1 MLLEDRVFVLNNL
14 KCGLIG
20 FRGRRNRG
28 LRNGDQRYFAK
39 NCVTSDCS
47 QIWPITCLVPAPVD
61 CWRHTPRIR
70 KFWILWRVAGNFCEP
85 VLRIMKVCIDEC
97 QPNTTQAN
105 YSEGFWRITSK
116 IDAKIEVRKHLESV
130 HVNRSKSAIAELCAT
145 CSWNGDDFLPVLP
158 SLHFWPSNSCLF
170 WWILSANSCLLVSN
184 SILFWESRKQSV
196 LVREVNMWSRVDAK
210 GLW

>member
-1 MLLEDRVFVLNNL
+1 MRFNWLPGSPKSGLEERWPKIFRKKLCYFRLLPNL
-14 KCGLIG
+14 ANHLPSSSPCGL
-20 FRGRRNRG
+20 
-28 LRNGDQRYFAK
+28 LT
-39 NCVTSDCS
+39 VTH
-47 QIWPITCLVPAPVD
+47 
-61 CWRHTPRIR
+61 RPRIR

-97 QPNTTQAN
+97 QPNTSQAN
-105 YSEGFWRITSK
+105 YSEGFWRITSN
-116 IDAKIEVRKHLESV
+116 INAKIEVRKHLESV

-145 CSWNGDDFLPVLP
+145 CSWNGDGFLPVLP
-158 SLHFWPSNSCLF
+158 SLRFWPSNSCLF